1 MRALLFLMQVRAM
14 KSTMNIT
21 RSDAIERLSAHLGNQ
36 SEPLRAP
43 PGRHGADLDK
53 AMRIARGVRL
63 FLRGEVL
70 PSAQTW
76 AELGDALWQGDPL
89 ADDVVAWLHRDGM
102 ARAKPMLD
110 AAIAKG
116 LQAVPDA
123 PPELRAY
130 IEAAEQAPAWLD
142 PELMRHGATFLH
154 STGLHGMMVL
164 RDAGLM
170 AGYQASA
177 INQTLVMT
185 GALQRGVQRR
195 IAETTSWWVDCT
207 GHGGLERFGPGFQ
220 VTLKVRVMHA
230 LVRQNVRQRP
240 NWDAAYLGLPINQL
254 DMQATYLG
262 FSAVHL
268 LALRATGVPVSS
280 RDAQGVMHLW
290 RYIGWLMGVD
300 ERWLFEDEASARL
313 GLYHN
318 LLSQAPPDETSVAMG
333 RALMDEPLQRL
344 YPWGGWIRG
353 PWNKARHLSLVRL
366 FVGADGMR
374 NLGLPATLPW
384 YPVLTAAPRAM
395 WALAHRILPG
405 SMKTLA
411 QRGRQSQ
418 LNYLP
423 VMFGQRRPGVA
434 AEVAVH

>member
-1 MRALLFLMQVRAM
+1 MTFMPTSTHTDTIHVAHAQARAQA
-14 KSTMNIT
+14 
-21 RSDAIERLSAHLGNQ
+21 
-36 SEPLRAP
+36 PLRGSEAATPLRLP
-43 PGRHGADLDK
+43 PGRHGVDLP
-53 AMRIARGVRL
+53 ASMRVARGVRL
-63 FLRGEVL
+63 FLRGQVL
-70 PSAQTW
+70 PSPQTW

-89 ADDVVAWLHRDGM
+89 ADAVAAWLLREGM
-102 ARAKPMLD
+102 GQAKPKLD
-110 AAIAKG
+110 AAIQHG

-130 IEAAEQAPAWLD
+130 IEAAERTPTWLD
-142 PELMRHGATFLH
+142 PALMRHGASFLH
-154 STGLHGMMVL
+154 STGVHGMMVL

-185 GALQRGVQRR
+185 GALQKGVQRR

-207 GHGGLERFGPGFQ
+207 GHGGMERSGPGFQ
-220 VTLKVRVMHA
+220 ATLKVRAMHA
-230 LVRQNVRQRP
+230 LVRKSVHQRP

-268 LALRATGVPVSS
+268 LALRATGVPVSK

-300 ERWLFEDEASARL
+300 ESLLFEGEASARL

-318 LLSQAPPDETSVAMG
+318 LLSQAPPDDTSVAMG

-344 YPWGGWIRG
+344 YPSAGWLRG

-366 FVGADGMR
+366 FVGREGMR

-384 YPVLTAAPRAM
+384 YPLLTAAPRAVWAGAHRVLPSGM
-395 WALAHRILPG
+395 VALA
-405 SMKTLA
+405 K
-411 QRGRQSQ
+411 RGRREQEA
-418 LNYLP
+418 YLP
-423 VMFGQRRPGVA
+423 IMFGHKKPGLA
-434 AEVAVH
+434 AEVAVHAGP

>member
-1 MRALLFLMQVRAM
+1 M
-14 KSTMNIT
+14 KSTMTNARPDVI
-21 RSDAIERLSAHLGNQ
+21 DRLSAHMAPPGE
-36 SEPLRAP
+36 SLRAA
-43 PGRHGADLDK
+43 PGRHGVDLDK
-53 AMRIARGVRL
+53 SMRVARGVRL
-63 FLRGEVL
+63 FLRGDVM
-70 PSAQTW
+70 PSSRTW
-76 AELGDALWQGDPL
+76 DELGDALWQGDPL
-89 ADDVVAWLHRDGM
+89 ADAVVAWLHRDGM
-102 ARAKPMLD
+102 ARAKPLLD

-130 IEAAEQAPAWLD
+130 MEAAERPPAWLD
-142 PELMRHGATFLH
+142 PELMRHGASFLH

-207 GHGGLERFGPGFQ
+207 AHGGLDRQGPGFQ
-220 VTLKVRVMHA
+220 ATLKVRVMHA
-230 LVRQNVRQRP
+230 LVRQNLRQRP
-240 NWDAAYLGLPINQL
+240 TWDAAYLGLPINQL

-262 FSAVHL
+262 FSVVHL

-280 RDAQGVMHLW
+280 RDSQAVMHLW
-290 RYIGWLMGVD
+290 RYIGWLMGVN

-344 YPWGGWIRG
+344 YPSGGWLRG
-353 PWNKARHLSLVRL
+353 PLNKARHLSLVRL

-374 NLGLPATLPW
+374 HLGLPPALPW
-384 YPVLTAAPRAM
+384 YPVLTAVPRGL
-395 WALAHRILPG
+395 WALAHRVWPG
-405 SMKTLA
+405 GLTSLA
-411 QRGRQSQ
+411 ERGRREQE
-418 LNYLP
+418 NYLP
-423 VMFGQRRPGVA
+423 VMFGQQRPGVA

>member
-1 MRALLFLMQVRAM
+1 M
-14 KSTMNIT
+14 KSMPTLAHAETLN
-21 RSDAIERLSAHLGNQ
+21 DARAHMVDA
-36 SEPLRAP
+36 SKPLRLP
-43 PGRHGADLDK
+43 PGRHGVDLP
-53 AMRIARGVRL
+53 ASMRMARGVRL
-63 FLRGEVL
+63 CLSGQVL
-70 PSAQTW
+70 PSPQTW
-76 AELGDALWQGDPL
+76 AQLGDALWQGDPL
-89 ADDVVAWLHRDGM
+89 ADTVAAWLHREGM
-102 ARAKPMLD
+102 AKAKPQLD
-110 AAIAKG
+110 AAIAHG

-123 PPELRAY
+123 SPELRAY
-130 IEAAEQAPAWLD
+130 IEAVERTPMWLD
-142 PELMRHGATFLH
+142 PALMRHGASFLQ

-207 GHGGLERFGPGFQ
+207 GHGGMDRTGPGFQ
-220 VTLKVRVMHA
+220 ATLKVRAMHA
-230 LVRQNVRQRP
+230 LVRQSVRQRP
-240 NWDAAYLGLPINQL
+240 NWDAAYLGLPINQV

-268 LALRATGVPVSS
+268 LALRATGVPVSK

-300 ERWLFEDEASARL
+300 EAMLFEGEASARL

-333 RALMDEPLQRL
+333 QALMDEPLQRL
-344 YPWGGWIRG
+344 YPWGGRVRG

-366 FVGADGMR
+366 FVGGQGMR
-374 NLGLPATLPW
+374 NLGLPSTLPW
-384 YPVLTAAPRAM
+384 YPLLTALPRAL
-395 WALAHRILPG
+395 WAGAHRALPAG
-405 SMKTLA
+405 MASLA
-411 QRGRQSQ
+411 QRGRRAQEA
-418 LNYLP
+418 YLP
-423 VMFGQRRPGVA
+423 IMFGKAAPGVA
-434 AEVAVH
+434 AEVPVQASR